1 MSQSIDP
8 KAKGEAIDWVIRLRE
23 SASADWAG
31 FTAWLES
38 APGNAAAYDA
48 VALADADMAEAAG
61 RMQTPAELPLA
72 NDNEP
77 GFFRRFGGFAAALL
91 VVAAAYP
98 TYTYLTPTWSV
109 ETALG
114 EQRSV
119 TLDDGTVID
128 LNGGTRVT
136 LDRRNTRLA
145 TLEEGEAR
153 FTVIHDDAVPFS
165 VKTGSALIQDVGTV
179 FNVTRGDGQTEVAV
193 SEGSV
198 VYNPKQQAVVLVKGH
213 RLQVRDGA
221 QRLAPV
227 AVDPA
232 SVGGWK
238 AGRLSYDA
246 APLAEVAIGLS
257 RAMGGRI
264 VVAPGLEARRFTGTI
279 MIDRKDSQAILRIAA
294 LLGVAATPDAEG
306 WQFSAP

>member
-136 LDRRNTRLA
+136 LDKRNTRLA

-179 FNVTRGDGQTEVAV
+179 FNVTRDGEQIEIAVA
-193 SEGSV
+193 EGSV
-198 VYNPKQQAVVLVKGH
+198 LYDPKRKAVLLVKG
-213 RLQVRDGA
+213 QVLRTRDGA
-221 QRLAPV
+221 PSPSV
-227 AVDPA
+227 SDIDPA
-232 SVGGWK
+232 TIGGWK
-238 AGRLSYDA
+238 SGRLSYDSA
-246 APLAEVAIGLS
+246 SFSDVAPDLS
-257 RAMGGRI
+257 RALGKP
-264 VVAPGLEARRFTGTI
+264 VSVAQGLGSRKFTGTI
-279 MIDRKDSQAILRIAA
+279 VVDNKDPKAMQRIAA
-294 LLGVAATPDAEG
+294 LMGVEARSGAGG
-306 WQFSAP
+306 WQLTAP